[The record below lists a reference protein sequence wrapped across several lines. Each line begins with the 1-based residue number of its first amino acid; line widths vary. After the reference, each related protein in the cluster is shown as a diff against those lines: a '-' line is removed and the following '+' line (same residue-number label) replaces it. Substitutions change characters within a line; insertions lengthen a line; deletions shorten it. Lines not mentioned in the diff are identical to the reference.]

1 MSFYQK
7 LKTERDRTYH
17 DKDKAKGLYDDSCM
31 EIQNIRNKIAKGTG
45 DQEKVIIM
53 KEWILSGIAKAY
65 TFCYSIKDNL
75 TMPLSNATTKR

>member
-7 LKTERDRTYH
+7 LKAERDRTYQ

-45 DQEKVIIM
+45 DQEKVRGGGFIRDS
-53 KEWILSGIAKAY
+53 K
-65 TFCYSIKDNL
+65 KD
-75 TMPLSNATTKR
+75 